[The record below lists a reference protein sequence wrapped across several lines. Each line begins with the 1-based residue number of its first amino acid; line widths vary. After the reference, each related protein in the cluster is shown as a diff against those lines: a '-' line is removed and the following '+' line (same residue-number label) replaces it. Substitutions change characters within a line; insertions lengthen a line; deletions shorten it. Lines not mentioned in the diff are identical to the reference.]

1 MALRPAIGGDMGEQ
15 THFVG
20 ADGLQQIVEKTAK
33 AFWGMGEGPWI
44 RRILREEHCRGAQK

>member
-1 MALRPAIGGDMGEQ
+1 MGEQ